1 MQIKREQCMAVIIDN
16 QVKLLPAISDSETL
30 LQNTGIL
37 IQGLKILD
45 IPMIITQ
52 QYTKGLGMSD
62 PCIFSYAQTDS
73 FFEKRSFSCM
83 GDFQIR
89 QQIEHS
95 GYKQIILCGIETH
108 ICVLQTALDLLREGY
123 EVILVEDCVSSR
135 KLSDKN
141 CAIRRIEKAGAIITT
156 YESLLF
162 ELMET
167 SLYPRFKEISQLIK

>member
-62 PCIFSYAQTDS
+62 PFIFSYAQTDS

>member
-1 MQIKREQCMAVIIDN
+1 MQIKRQNCLAMIIDD
-16 QVKLLPAISDSETL
+16 QIKLLPSISDSEQL
-30 LQNTGIL
+30 LKNTGIL
-37 IQGLKILD
+37 IQGLKILN

-62 PCIFSYAQTDS
+62 PSIFTYAQTTS
-73 FFEKRSFSCM
+73 YFEKRSFSCM
-83 GDFQIR
+83 GDPQIR
-89 QQIEHS
+89 QYIQNS
-95 GYKQIILCGIETH
+95 NYKQIILCGIETH
-108 ICVLQTALDLLREGY
+108 ICVLQTALDLLHDDY

-135 KLSDKN
+135 RSSDKN